1 MGGHCRPKI
10 LPGPPQNFSG
20 LFLKVLHRR
29 LTAPLVGKLAPPV
42 PPPNEN
48 VWLRPWAQ
56 TMFSWY
62 VVSAERLSSSRS
74 SFHCVCYHITKTS
87 FLIIFLPTKQLQH
100 CVVST
105 PSLKQKESYQHIISQ
120 IFNNVTFFRR
130 KDAGNDFENLKI
142 GFTLGC
148 VKLPE
153 IKPLYEKKVQSSK
166 MIRHVLEW
174 NSTRSSAKV

>member
-10 LPGPPQNFSG
+10 LPGPPKSFQVSFWKSYTD
-20 LFLKVLHRR
+20 HWQ
-29 LTAPLVGKLAPPV
+29 PPCCKTG
-42 PPPNEN
+42 PSSDPPNEN

-174 NSTRSSAKV
+174 NSTKSSAKV